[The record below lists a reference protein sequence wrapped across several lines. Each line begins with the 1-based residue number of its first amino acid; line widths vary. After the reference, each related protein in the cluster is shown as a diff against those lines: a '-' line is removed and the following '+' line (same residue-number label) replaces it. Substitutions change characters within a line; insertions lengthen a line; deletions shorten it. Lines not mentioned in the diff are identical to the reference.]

1 MRIAIVGAGAIGGML
16 AAILTK
22 AGQDPLLIARGATLE
37 KIRAGGI
44 DFQEGDTHFNVR
56 PRVTDDAGDEGF
68 QDLVVIAVKA
78 HQIESALPAMRP
90 LIGPETRIL
99 SAINGVPWWYFQGIG
114 GEREGRVLHRVDPT
128 GALAAAFDPGR
139 IIGCAVYLAA
149 EVHAPYRIE
158 SAGVRKLIVGAASG
172 KDEDF
177 LARLSAIF
185 EDSGLPMPV
194 VPDIRAEVMNK
205 LMGNLWANPLSVIV
219 DGTMSQMTEDPGV
232 CEIGRKMMAEFET
245 VCGGLNVTLPIT
257 IEKRLAGAARLGAFR
272 TSMLQD
278 ADRGR
283 HIELEAILGS
293 VIEIADIL
301 AIPVE
306 TMRMVYALT
315 RLKATLADC
324 YTAPPGLTPL
334 AATA

>member
-22 AGQDPLLIARGATLE
+22 AGQDALLIARGATLE

-44 DFQEGDTHFNVR
+44 EFREGETHFNVS
-56 PRVTDDAGDEGF
+56 PRVTDDTGGEGF

-99 SAINGVPWWYFQGIG
+99 TAINGVPWWYFQGIG

-128 GALAAAFDPGR
+128 GTLAAAFDPGR

-158 SAGVRKLIVGAASG
+158 SAGVRKLIVGMASG
-172 KDEDF
+172 QDNAF

-185 EDSGLPMPV
+185 EDAGLPMPV

-219 DGTMSQMTEDPGV
+219 DGTMAQMTEDPGV
-232 CEIGRKMMAEFET
+232 CEIGRKMMAEFEA
-245 VCGGLNVTLPIT
+245 VCGGLNVVLPIT

-283 HIELEAILGS
+283 QIELEAILGS

-306 TMRMVYALT
+306 TMRLVYALT

-324 YTAPPGLTPL
+324 YAAPPGLSPL